1 MTQQNEYMQQV
12 ILNQANVE
20 RNLKKRARPILAQ
33 ADAPPAAMAASLGR
47 AAVEGGATG
56 EEAPAVEVRITGFWR
71 WKNVIVPPNAYV
83 VHTRRGRDEP
93 LHCGLGTS
101 FRFNPLTDSFLVVP
115 AAMQTIIINANC
127 ICREKQGILV
137 QGYVQWMIDDFRTA
151 YRKLDFGDPIDPMSV
166 VNTQLREQAEAVI
179 KDTVSTMPLESVLA
193 DRQPIIRELTDR
205 LRNIM
210 EGEGGGEGLGLRI
223 VTVQIKEAVVSSSS
237 LWETLQRP
245 FRAERRKEAR
255 LAELEQEVKVRE
267 REMAERTAA
276 KVLEIETAAEIAQ
289 RSAGAE
295 ATAFDREQA
304 ETSRRAR
311 VEADA
316 LAEALEHEMAKAA
329 KRADLE
335 QVTLRHQIAAESLR
349 FEASNQRAL
358 TQIET
363 DAARRKVVND
373 VSLEFIKHRLIEILP
388 AIAERMPKPAEMK
401 SVSINGIDGL
411 SGLLPALAAIVDRV
425 GGDRSSG

>member
-20 RNLKKRARPILAQ
+20 RNLKKRARPA
-33 ADAPPAAMAASLGR
+33 APPAEGPAGALAVMGR
-47 AAVEGGATG
+47 AGDAVNG
-56 EEAPAVEVRITGFWR
+56 EAPAVEVRITGFWR
-71 WKNVIVPPNAYV
+71 WKNVIVPPNAHV

-101 FRFNPLTDSFLVVP
+101 FRYNPLTDSFLVVP

-276 KVLEIETAAEIAQ
+276 KLLEIETAAEIAQ
-289 RSAGAE
+289 RSGGAE
-295 ATAFDREQA
+295 AAAFDREQA
-304 ETSRRAR
+304 ETSRRAH

-329 KRADLE
+329 KRAELE

-349 FEASNQRAL
+349 FEATNQRAL

-363 DAARRKVVND
+363 DAARRKVTND

-388 AIAERMPKPAEMK
+388 AIAERMPKPSEMK

-411 SGLLPALAAIVDRV
+411 SSLLPALVEIVDRV
-425 GGDRSSG
+425 HGDRSSG

>member
-20 RNLKKRARPILAQ
+20 RNLKKRARPAVARTDQLATTT
-33 ADAPPAAMAASLGR
+33 DRIS
-47 AAVEGGATG
+47 AVEGSNG
-56 EEAPAVEVRITGFWR
+56 EAPAVEVRITGFWR

-83 VHTRRGRDEP
+83 VHTRRGHGQP
-93 LHCGLGTS
+93 LHCGLGIS
-101 FRFNPLTDSFLVVP
+101 FRFNPLTDSFLAVP

-137 QGYVQWMIDDFRTA
+137 QGYVQWMIDDFATA

-179 KDTVSTMPLESVLA
+179 KDTVSTMTLESVLA

-205 LRNIM
+205 LRAIM
-210 EGEGGGEGLGLRI
+210 EGEDGGEGLGLRI
-223 VTVQIKEAVVSSSS
+223 VTVQIKEAVVSSAS
-237 LWETLQRP
+237 LWENLQRP

-276 KVLEIETAAEIAQ
+276 RVLEIDTEAEIAH
-289 RSAGAE
+289 RNARADA
-295 ATAFDREQA
+295 ATFDRQQA

-316 LAEALEHEMAKAA
+316 LAEALEHEMGKAA
-329 KRADLE
+329 KRAELE
-335 QVTLRHQIAAESLR
+335 RVTLGHQIEAESLR
-349 FEASNQRAL
+349 FDAINQRAL
-358 TQIET
+358 AEIET
-363 DAARRKVVND
+363 DAARRKVAND
-373 VSLEFIKHRLIEILP
+373 VSVEFIKQRLIEILP
-388 AIAERMPKPAEMK
+388 SIAERLPRPSEMK
-401 SVSINGIDGL
+401 SISINGVNGL
-411 SGLLPALAAIVDRV
+411 SGLLPALVEIVDRV
-425 GGDRSSG
+425 GGNRSAG

>member
-1 MTQQNEYMQQV
+1 VVTQQNEYMQQV

-20 RNLKKRARPILAQ
+20 RNLKKRARPAVARTDDLALTTGR
-33 ADAPPAAMAASLGR
+33 PAAGEASNG
-47 AAVEGGATG
+47 
-56 EEAPAVEVRITGFWR
+56 EAPAVDVRITGFWR

-83 VHTRRGRDEP
+83 VHTRRGRGEP
-93 LHCGLGTS
+93 LHCGLGIS
-101 FRFNPLTDSFLVVP
+101 FRYNPLTDSFLAVP

-137 QGYVQWMIDDFRTA
+137 QGYVQWMIDDFSTA

-179 KDTVSTMPLESVLA
+179 KDTVSTMTLESVLA

-205 LRNIM
+205 LRAIM
-210 EGEGGGEGLGLRI
+210 EGEDGGEGLGLRI
-223 VTVQIKEAVVSSSS
+223 VTVQIKEAVVSSAS
-237 LWETLQRP
+237 LWENLQRP

-276 KVLEIETAAEIAQ
+276 RVLEIDTEAEIAH
-289 RSAGAE
+289 RNARADA
-295 ATAFDREQA
+295 ATFDREQA

-316 LAEALEHEMAKAA
+316 LAEALEHEMGKAA
-329 KRADLE
+329 KRAELE
-335 QVTLRHQIAAESLR
+335 RVTLGHQIEAESMR
-349 FEASNQRAL
+349 FEATNARAL
-358 TQIET
+358 AEIET
-363 DAARRKVVND
+363 DAARRKVAND
-373 VSLEFIKHRLIEILP
+373 VSVEFIKQRLIEILP
-388 AIAERMPKPAEMK
+388 SIAERLPRPSEMK
-401 SVSINGIDGL
+401 SISINGVDGL
-411 SGLLPALAAIVDRV
+411 SGLLPALAEIVDRV
-425 GGDRSSG
+425 GGNRSAG